1 MYRTKWHFFLFRQLL
16 KEIMMA
22 FHITSKPDQIARY
35 VFCPGDQRRAKRIA
49 EAFDDANLVSAERG
63 IMVYTGSYKGIQM
76 TSCGTGMGGPVV
88 AICLEELAQL
98 GADTF
103 IRVGSCG
110 VFQDHQKPGDVIIAS
125 GTVRAGGTA
134 LHYLPI
140 EFPAVPSFAVL
151 SAIVETAK
159 SLAIPYEVGV
169 GIATDAFYEPDAFI
183 NPTLLKQSGLV
194 SIEMESDTL
203 FIVGQYRGFRT
214 GALYTSDGTT
224 SEIKPE
230 WGMARYDQGEQ
241 DMIKIALEAMVA
253 IAKSDGWE
261 LV

>member
-1 MYRTKWHFFLFRQLL
+1 
-16 KEIMMA
+16 MME
-22 FHITSKPDQIARY
+22 FHITCKPEQIARY

-49 EAFDDANLVSAERG
+49 EKFDDAELVSAERG

-88 AICLEELAQL
+88 AICLEELAHL

-125 GTVRAGGTA
+125 GTVRSGGTA

-140 EFPAVPSFAVL
+140 EFPAVPTFAVL
-151 SAIVETAK
+151 SAIVAAAEK
-159 SLAIPYEVGV
+159 LGIPFDVGV
-169 GIATDAFYEPDAFI
+169 GIATDAFYTAMDSISPD
-183 NPTLLKQSGLV
+183 LLKRSGLI

-214 GALYTSDGTT
+214 GALYTSDGTNK
-224 SEIKPE
+224 EIKPE

-241 DMIKIALEAMVA
+241 DMIRVALEAMVA
-253 IAKSDGWE
+253 MAESDGK
-261 LV
+261 

>member
-1 MYRTKWHFFLFRQLL
+1 M
-16 KEIMMA
+16 E
-22 FHITSKPDQIARY
+22 FHITSTPDQIARY

-49 EAFDDANLVSAERG
+49 DAFDDAELVSAERG
-63 IMVYTGSYKGIQM
+63 IMVYTGSYKGIRM

-88 AICLEELAQL
+88 AICLEELAHL

-110 VFQDHQKPGDVIIAS
+110 VFQEHQQPGDIIVAS

-134 LHYLPI
+134 LHYLPV
-140 EFPAVPSFAVL
+140 EFPSVPTFTVL
-151 SAIVETAK
+151 SAIVAAAK
-159 SLAIPYEVGV
+159 KLAIPYAVGV
-169 GIATDAFYEPDAFI
+169 GIATDAFYVPDAFI
-183 NPTLLKQSGLV
+183 DPDLLKQSGLV

-214 GALYTSDGTT
+214 GALFTADGTT
-224 SEIKPE
+224 SEIKPD

-241 DMIKIALEAMVA
+241 DMIRIALEAMVI
-253 IAKSDGWE
+253 IAENDGY
-261 LV
+261 

>member
-1 MYRTKWHFFLFRQLL
+1 M
-16 KEIMMA
+16 E

-49 EAFDDANLVSAERG
+49 EAFDDAELVSAERG

-88 AICLEELAQL
+88 AICLEELAHL

-110 VFQDHQKPGDVIIAS
+110 VFQDHQQPGDILIAS
-125 GTVRAGGTA
+125 GTVRIGGTA

-140 EFPAVPSFAVL
+140 EFPAVPTFSVL
-151 SAIVETAK
+151 SAIVATAK
-159 SLAIPYEVGV
+159 KLELSYEVGV
-169 GIATDAFYEPDAFI
+169 GIATDAFYEPDPLI
-183 NPTLLKQSGLV
+183 NPDLLKQSGLV

-214 GALYTSDGTT
+214 GALYTSDGTNK
-224 SEIKPE
+224 EIKPK
-230 WGMARYDQGEQ
+230 WGVARYDQGEQ
-241 DMIKIALEAMVA
+241 DMIRIALEAMVA
-253 IAKSDGWE
+253 IAERDGLKS
-261 LV
+261 V